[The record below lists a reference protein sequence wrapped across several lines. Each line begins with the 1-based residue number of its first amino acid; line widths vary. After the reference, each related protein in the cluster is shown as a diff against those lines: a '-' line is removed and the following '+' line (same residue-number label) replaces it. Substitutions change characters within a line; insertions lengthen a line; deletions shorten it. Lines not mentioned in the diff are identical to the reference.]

1 MKILF
6 AHQLFPG
13 QFSRMCTFLP
23 KMGDYEIYYMSRETE
38 ERIDGVRQF
47 FYEKP
52 RGVTPDIHPYVEFFE
67 DAVLLG
73 QAAAKTAQQI
83 KQSGWTPDLIVGHT
97 GWGETMF
104 LKTVYPDVP
113 LLVYPEFFHK
123 LQGADYR
130 FDPEFPSPPL
140 DAERVIARNATNLV
154 SWLTA
159 DWALLPTEWQR
170 SIFPAE
176 MQSRMSVIHEGVLT
190 DEIIPNPEQ
199 RMTLKSGRTYTT
211 QDQVITFTTRN
222 LEPYRGFHTMMR
234 AVPEI
239 LRRHPEAVIAFVGG
253 DEVSYGTRHSSG
265 KTWRKVMRDEV
276 LQAELMKGNS
286 SPFDPARVWF
296 TGHLPYEPYLALLQL
311 SSAHIYLTY
320 PFVLS
325 WSMVE
330 AMSAGCAMIGSRTGP
345 VEEVI
350 RDGENG
356 LLVDFFDPKGIADAV
371 TEILTHPERTAAMRK
386 AARQTAIDRFDLK
399 TVCLP
404 KVIKLFDDLVAGRRP
419 QPG

>member
-1 MKILF
+1 
-6 AHQLFPG
+6 
-13 QFSRMCTFLP
+13 MCTFLP
-23 KMGDYEIYYMSRETE
+23 KMGDYEIYYMTRETTD
-38 ERIDGVRQF
+38 RIDGIHQL
-47 FYEKP
+47 FYEKS
-52 RGVTPDIHPYVEFFE
+52 RALTPNIHPYVEFFE
-67 DAVLLG
+67 DAVLMG
-73 QAAAKTAQQI
+73 QAAAKTAEQL

-104 LKTVYPDVP
+104 LKTVYPHVP

-123 LQGADYR
+123 LEGGDYL
-130 FDPEFPSPPL
+130 FDPEFPPPPD
-140 DAERVIARNATNLV
+140 DASRVLARNATMLV

-159 DWALLPTEWQR
+159 DWGLIPTEWQR
-170 SIFPAE
+170 SLFPAE

-190 DEIIPNPEQ
+190 DEIKPNPEQ

-239 LRRHPEAVIAFVGG
+239 LRRNPEAVIAFVGG
-253 DEVSYGTRHSSG
+253 DEVSYGTKHPSG
-265 KTWRKVMRDEV
+265 KTWRKVMRE
-276 LQAELMKGNS
+276 EIG
-286 SPFDPARVWF
+286 PIDPARVWF

-350 RDGENG
+350 RHGENG
-356 LLVDFFDPKGIADAV
+356 LLVDFFDPTAIADAV
-371 TEILTHPERTAAMRK
+371 TAVLTHPDRMAAMRR

-399 TVCLP
+399 TKCLP
-404 KVIKLFDDLVAGRRP
+404 QVMQLFDDLVAGRRP
-419 QPG
+419 QVG

>member
-13 QFSRMCTFLP
+13 QFTRMCAFLP
-23 KMGDYEIYYMSRETE
+23 KMGDYEIYYMTRETE
-38 ERIDGVRQF
+38 ERIDGVQQF

-52 RGVTPDIHPYVEFFE
+52 RAVTPDIHPYVEFFE
-67 DAVLLG
+67 DAVLMG
-73 QAAAKTAQQI
+73 QAAAKTAQQL
-83 KQSGWTPDLIVGHT
+83 KDSGWTPDLIVGHT
-97 GWGETMF
+97 GWGEMLF
-104 LKTVYPDVP
+104 LKTVYPHVP

-123 LQGADYR
+123 LEGGDYL
-130 FDPEFPSPPL
+130 FDPEFPPPPG
-140 DAERVIARNATNLV
+140 DAPRVLARNATCLV
-154 SWLTA
+154 SWLSA
-159 DWALLPTEWQR
+159 DWGLVPTEWQR
-170 SIFPAE
+170 SLFPAE

-211 QDQVITFTTRN
+211 HDQVITFTTRN

-253 DEVSYGTRHSSG
+253 DEVSYGTKHSSG
-265 KTWRKVMRDEV
+265 KTWRKVMREEIG
-276 LQAELMKGNS
+276 AI
-286 SPFDPARVWF
+286 DPKRVWF

-311 SSAHIYLTY
+311 SAAHIYLTY

-350 RDGENG
+350 RHGENG
-356 LLVDFFDPKGIADAV
+356 LLVDFFRPLEIADAV

-404 KVIKLFDDLVAGRRP
+404 KVVKLFDDLVAGRRP
-419 QPG
+419 DLG